1 MHFLGVAAFLYV
13 ASMTAV
19 DVKQAILAPPPA
31 VVSPDPAP
39 PHPLK
44 PRVPPI
50 EYPSPTVLR
59 GVLEVAGQILQRHG
73 H

>member
-1 MHFLGVAAFLYV
+1 L
-13 ASMTAV
+13 
-19 DVKQAILAPPPA
+19 KQAILAPPPQ

-50 EYPSPTVLR
+50 EYPSLTVLR
-59 GVLEVAGQILQRHG
+59 GVLEAAKQVLRHG